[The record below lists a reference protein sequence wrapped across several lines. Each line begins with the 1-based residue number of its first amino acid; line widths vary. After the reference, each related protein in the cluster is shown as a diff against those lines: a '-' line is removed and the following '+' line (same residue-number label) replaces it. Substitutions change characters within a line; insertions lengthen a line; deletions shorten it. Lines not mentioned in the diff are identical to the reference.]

1 MNLLQ
6 HKSKQPTLISLLLI
20 LLLSLTACSTTPDE
34 KTKSLSTIERARL
47 AYSQQDYGQTLILL
61 NTLVQKNNAEAQYAL
76 GYMYRYG
83 QGLPRNQERANYWIT
98 LAAKNGCIKAQTALA
113 LIRLKGTNQ
122 EALDKNLKKFNG
134 SCTGEEKSGE
144 EK

>member
-1 MNLLQ
+1 MNLYQ
-6 HKSKQPTLISLLLI
+6 QKSKQRTFIFLLLT
-20 LLLSLTACSTTPDE
+20 LLLSLTACSTTPEDNS
-34 KTKSLSTIERARL
+34 KSLSTIERARL
-47 AYSQQDYGQTLILL
+47 AYRQQDYGQTLILL

-113 LIRLKGTNQ
+113 LMRLKGKNQ
-122 EALDKNLKKFNG
+122 GALDEKFKKLNG
-134 SCTGEEKSGE
+134 SCTGEE

>member
-1 MNLLQ
+1 MNLYQ
-6 HKSKQPTLISLLLI
+6 QKSKQRTFIFLMLT
-20 LLLSLTACSTTPDE
+20 LLLSLTACSTTPE
-34 KTKSLSTIERARL
+34 NNSKGLSTMERARL

-61 NTLVQKNNAEAQYAL
+61 NSLVQKNNAEAQYAL

-113 LIRLKGTNQ
+113 LMRLKGKNQ
-122 EALDKNLKKFNG
+122 GALDEKFRKING
-134 SCTGEEKSGE
+134 SCTGTEEK
-144 EK
+144 

>member
-1 MNLLQ
+1 M
-6 HKSKQPTLISLLLI
+6 LIFLLLTF
-20 LLLSLTACSTTPDE
+20 LLSLTACSTTPEDNS
-34 KTKSLSTIERARL
+34 KSLSTIERART
-47 AYSQQDYGQTLILL
+47 AYSQKDYGQTLILL

-83 QGLPRNQERANYWIT
+83 QGLPRNQERASYWIT

-113 LIRLKGTNQ
+113 LIRLKGKNQ
-122 EALDKNLKKFNG
+122 EALNEKFKNLNG
-134 SCTGEEKSGE
+134 SCTGEE